1 MGLRDSRVRTMRPEA
16 ISLPVS
22 SEPRAQRLGV
32 ILAEAPNVVRA
43 GISLLV
49 SSQPDLEVVIE
60 TSRAE
65 EALESVR
72 NLRSKK
78 NMVALIG
85 LGLTGERDGLWLIRS
100 VRELFPTLPVLACGS
115 EAEDSMVSRAL
126 FMGADGFVHKDVEP
140 AEFVDAI
147 RGTARGEVVLAGV
160 SPTALGRIAERL
172 EHQVSPD
179 QVLTD
184 RELEVLVVAGEGLT
198 AREIGDRL
206 GVRERTVTTHLTRI
220 YRKLGTR
227 SRVGAIA
234 AATHAGFLAA
244 GTR

>member
-1 MGLRDSRVRTMRPEA
+1 MGLRSSRERPMRSGADLPPAPIEA
-16 ISLPVS
+16 RV
-22 SEPRAQRLGV
+22 QRLGV

-206 GVRERTVTTHLTRI
+206 GVREWTVTTHLTRI

-227 SRVGAIA
+227 SRVGAMA